1 MICRC
6 AKIYTYKTFKGVVKV
21 IIELYQASSVLMH
34 EGLEFIKNFVVNN
47 KEVFVSL
54 LMVLALFAFLMESD
68 L

>member
-1 MICRC
+1 M
-6 AKIYTYKTFKGVVKV
+6 

-54 LMVLALFAFLMESD
+54 LMVFALFAFLMESD